1 MSDQDNFYL
10 ISLNILITCLL
21 DNVRISWRE
30 VTCQSLLE
38 VKGLKISHPK
48 FGMQHLGSYPSQSYS
63 EIF

>member
-21 DNVRISWRE
+21 DGVRIS
-30 VTCQSLLE
+30 CQSLLE

-48 FGMQHLGSYPSQSYS
+48 FGMQHLDYYPAQSYS

>member
-21 DNVRISWRE
+21 DSVRIS
-30 VTCQSLLE
+30 CQSLLE

-48 FGMQHLGSYPSQSYS
+48 FGMQHLDSYPAQS
-63 EIF
+63 